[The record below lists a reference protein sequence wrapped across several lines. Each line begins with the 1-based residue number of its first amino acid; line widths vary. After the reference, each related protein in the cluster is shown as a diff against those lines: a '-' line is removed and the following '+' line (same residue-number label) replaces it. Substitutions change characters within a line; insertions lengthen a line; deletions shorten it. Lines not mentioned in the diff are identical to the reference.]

1 MLQVEQLSDQ
11 LKDSVTTEAVAFS
24 RLPLCLLPSVIMPR
38 SDIPVLLPV
47 WPLTF
52 ILLLVWPVM
61 SMLPPVWSVMSMLLS
76 VWPLLFM
83 FVIDCFYSVVSAI
96 CFFMFYMNYGMCYWT
111 VLSVVIGVN

>member
-38 SDIPVLLPV
+38 SGIPVLLPV

-52 ILLLVWPVM
+52 ILLPVWPVM
-61 SMLPPVWSVMSMLLS
+61 SMLPPVWPVMSMLLS
-76 VWPLLFM
+76 VWPVLLPVWPLMFM
-83 FVIDCFYSVVSAI
+83 FVIDCFYSVVRDI
-96 CFFMFYMNYGMCYWT
+96 CFLCF
-111 VLSVVIGVN
+111 I